1 MTSKL
6 KCPFCQT
13 ELEYDVGYDGDYS
26 CRKCGRNK
34 MFGSEELWQAL
45 IQSQKDLE
53 KLKER
58 FSAREKKVLDWQM
71 EAIVRNAELE
81 IARNALEELWCA
93 THYDTDGY
101 LGKTIQRALEQIEH
115 KEKHD
120 GIPL

>member
-13 ELEYDVGYDGDYS
+13 ELEYDFGYDGDYS

-53 KLKER
+53 KAIGAFEYIL
-58 FSAREKKVLDWQM
+58 EKIKISK
-71 EAIVRNAELE
+71 IVDPND
-81 IARNALEELWCA
+81 I
-93 THYDTDGY
+93 
-101 LGKTIQRALEQIEH
+101 TIMMIEGMCEMTLEQIEH
-115 KEKHD
+115 KEQ
-120 GIPL
+120 I